1 MASKNKNLQNF
12 PESPSEEQN
21 PTLSPV
27 WYSPRTKSIA
37 PSDSNILVCISRLEA
52 IIKTTVE
59 HFQKW
64 NLAEKRGVQIC
75 LHIESIK
82 SKAFELINSSEKSKD
97 FTLYPS
103 AMKPQCKNLAILS
116 SICHDISVKT
126 KDSLRQLK
134 SLSKSPG
141 SSNVIFY
148 RSWQLPEYI
157 AFLEDLSN
165 RYEKE
170 AEVKKAVAENIPHCT
185 SKSELIRWTSLW
197 ECPQY
202 VDAYVSALFLYFKE
216 ETANKNNS

>member
-21 PTLSPV
+21 TTLSPV

-82 SKAFELINSSEKSKD
+82 
-97 FTLYPS
+97 T
-103 AMKPQCKNLAILS
+103 ILS